1 VKLRCFVPYK
11 LHQLGFVTPMVSVNL
26 PEMTKP
32 AMLDE
37 EMAESS
43 PADTRSRMMLRVG
56 IR

>member
-1 VKLRCFVPYK
+1 
-11 LHQLGFVTPMVSVNL
+11 MVSVNL
-26 PEMTKP
+26 PKVIKP

-43 PADTRSRMMLRVG
+43 PADTRSKMMLRAG